1 MNDMLIALKSK
12 VGIDRL
18 KAQLRIEFEMK
29 DLGEAKKIL
38 GIEIQR
44 DKRKGIIYL
53 TQTQYLK
60 TILQGFGVDG
70 KTKPVST
77 PLAPHFKLIASMS
90 PHIEEEYKHMAQI
103 LYAKV
108 VGALMYAIVCTRLD
122 ISHAVVW

>member
-1 MNDMLIALKSK
+1 
-12 VGIDRL
+12 
-18 KAQLRIEFEMK
+18 MK

-60 TILQGFGVDG
+60 NILQRFGLDD

-77 PLAPHFKLIASMS
+77 PLAPHFKLSASMS

-122 ISHAVVW
+122 ISHVVVW